1 MSADPVRRVGV
12 TLALTA
18 AAVLRLAAQAPDV
31 TARLA
36 GRVSPEVARAVAG
49 IAASAAERGLP
60 VEPLVQ
66 KAIEGGAKGKPAD
79 RVIAAVRALSVQL
92 AAAAAALRSGGPA
105 APAPVHGRADAP

>member
-1 MSADPVRRVGV
+1 MRRVGV

-49 IAASAAERGLP
+49 IAASAAERGLRSSH
-60 VEPLVQ
+60 LCRRRSKGAR
-66 KAIEGGAKGKPAD
+66 KASRRTG
-79 RVIAAVRALSVQL
+79 
-92 AAAAAALRSGGPA
+92 
-105 APAPVHGRADAP
+105 